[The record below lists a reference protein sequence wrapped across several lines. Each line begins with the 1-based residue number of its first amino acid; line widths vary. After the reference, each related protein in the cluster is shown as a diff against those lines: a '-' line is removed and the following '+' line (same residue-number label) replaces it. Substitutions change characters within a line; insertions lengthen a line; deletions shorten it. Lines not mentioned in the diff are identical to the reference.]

1 MLTVLPIQSKQ
12 EQEAVCIRCAVPY
25 RAECMAYEARVN
37 DQLVG
42 ICQFHLHDGIGHI
55 TDFAEYLP
63 EGAKSDTEALFIMAR
78 GCLNFIDLCGVHR
91 AFFEAEFHNEDLV
104 HAIGFR
110 KNSESVWEIDLTDF
124 FVHPCKNHK
133 D

>member
-1 MLTVLPIQSKQ
+1 MLTVLPMQSKQ
-12 EQEAVCIRCAVPY
+12 EQEAVCLRCNVPF
-25 RAECMAYEARVN
+25 RPECMAYEARVD

-42 ICQFHLHDGIGHI
+42 VCQFHLQGAVGHI

-63 EGAKSDTEALFIMAR
+63 EGAQSDTEALFIMAR
-78 GCLNFIDLCGVHR
+78 GCLNFIDLCGIHQ
-91 AFFEAEFHNEDLV
+91 AFFEADFPRDDLI

-110 KNSESVWEIDLTDF
+110 KNSDSKWEIDLTDF
-124 FVHPCKNHK
+124 FVHPCQNHR